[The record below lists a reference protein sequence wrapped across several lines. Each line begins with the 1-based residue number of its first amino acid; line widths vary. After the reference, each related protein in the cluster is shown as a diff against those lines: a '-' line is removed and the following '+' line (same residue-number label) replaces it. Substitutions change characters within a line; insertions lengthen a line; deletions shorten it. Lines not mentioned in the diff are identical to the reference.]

1 MHQSARDPD
10 PTAEQHL
17 DQEWRL
23 FQRLDAGSSGCL
35 LRTWEA
41 SDPVIV
47 VGRNT
52 PIAGHVLQDACRRDG
67 IGVLRRVTGGGAV
80 VVGPGCLN
88 YAIGLSLVSRPELA
102 DVAASFVT
110 ILNWLVQAIG
120 VDGLTIEGGSDL
132 VWDGRKVS
140 GNAQRRGRNALLHH
154 GTLLYN
160 FDASLASRYLME
172 PLRQPAYRS
181 RRRHA
186 DFIGNLPLTGDELQR
201 RLGVGLRPFLT
212 HA

>member
-1 MHQSARDPD
+1 M
-10 PTAEQHL
+10 
-17 DQEWRL
+17 
-23 FQRLDAGSSGCL
+23 
-35 LRTWEA
+35 WEA
-41 SDPVIV
+41 SNPVVV

-88 YAIGLSLVSRPELA
+88 YAIGLPLVSHHELA

-110 ILNWLVQAIG
+110 ILHWVVAAIG
-120 VDGLTIEGGSDL
+120 VDGLSVEGGSDL

-160 FDASLASRYLME
+160 FDASLASRYLSE
-172 PLRQPAYRS
+172 PQRQPAYRS

-186 DFIGNLPLTGDELQR
+186 DFIGNLPLTGDELQK
-201 RLGVGLRPFLT
+201 RLGAGLRRFLT
-212 HA
+212 YA